1 MTPTNNLTTVIM
13 AGGKSSRMGTDKSF
27 VPLLGKP
34 MVEHVL
40 DSVEGLGEQ
49 EIIITNKP
57 DDYAYLG
64 LPMYG
69 DIYHDKGP
77 LGGFHSALTHA
88 ATQYILV
95 VACDM
100 PWLNRD
106 LLEYMIS
113 IRETADIIV
122 PRWEKYPEPLHAV
135 YSHNCLAPITANLEA
150 DILKITAFFGKVST
164 HFLDQKTIAQYDT
177 HGQSF
182 NNVNTPED
190 LEQAKQERDESE
202 S

>member
-1 MTPTNNLTTVIM
+1 MTTTDLTTVIM

-34 MVEHVL
+34 MIEHVL
-40 DSVEGLGEQ
+40 DSVAGIGRE
-49 EIIITNKP
+49 EILITNKP
-57 DDYAYLG
+57 DDYGYLN

-77 LGGFHSALTHA
+77 LGGFHSALYHA
-88 ATQYILV
+88 NAEYILV

-100 PWLNRD
+100 PWLNRA
-106 LLEYMIS
+106 LLEYMVS

-122 PRWEKYPEPLHAV
+122 PRWEKYPEPLHAI
-135 YSHNCLAPITANLEA
+135 YSKRCLEPITANLEA
-150 DILKITAFFGKVST
+150 DILKLTAFFGKVRIN
-164 HFLDQKTIAQYDT
+164 FLERKTIAQFDPD
-177 HGQSF
+177 GQSF

-190 LEQAKQERDESE
+190 LERVRTKSE
-202 S
+202 